1 MSECGQARFFL
12 CVLIMKIEYSKQA
25 EKFLDRQNKL
35 VRERIIRAINKI
47 PEGDI
52 VKLQGRNGYRLRVGS
67 YRVIF
72 DSEGRVIFIEKIDK
86 RGDVYKGG
94 SKK

>member
-1 MSECGQARFFL
+1 MWADPLFL
-12 CVLIMKIEYSKQA
+12 CVLIMEIKYSKQA
-25 EKFLDRQNKL
+25 VKFLNKQTQSARQ
-35 VRERIIRAINKI
+35 RIVSAINRI

-52 VKLQGRNGYRLRVGS
+52 VKLQGRENYRLRVGS

-72 DSEGRVIFIEKIDK
+72 DRIGRVILIEKIDN

-94 SKK
+94 SK

>member
-1 MSECGQARFFL
+1 ME
-12 CVLIMKIEYSKQA
+12 IKYSKQA
-25 EKFLDRQNKL
+25 AKFLDRQNKL

-47 PEGDI
+47 PEGNI

-72 DSEGRVIFIEKIDK
+72 DSVIVKDA
-86 RGDVYKGG
+86 
-94 SKK
+94 